1 MKEAAMAARTI
12 GLLSPGDMGHTIG
25 ALFRGHGARLLT
37 HLAGRSERTRALAA
51 SAGFE
56 DTPTLEDLVR
66 DCDVLLSV
74 LVPASA
80 SDTAQR
86 VSAAIAREGTARG
99 RDLLYADCNAIAPR
113 TVTAIGEAILA
124 TGARF
129 ADVGIIGPP
138 PRKAGTT
145 RFYVSGPG
153 AAEFA
158 TLEGYGLSVRLLD
171 GPIGQAS
178 GFKMCYGALTKGIQ
192 ALGTEL
198 LVAAQLLGLDEALA
212 IEQRESVPELRA
224 HLERAVPTFPPKAHR
239 WVGEM
244 AEIATCF
251 ADLGLTPRILQGAG
265 DLFAFVAATAIGKE
279 SPESRD
285 AGRDL
290 SGVVHALADDLT
302 TRDAAGTATGPRQ
315 G

>member
-1 MKEAAMAARTI
+1 MAPPTI

-25 ALFRGHGARLLT
+25 ATLRAHGLRLLT
-37 HLAGRSERTRALAA
+37 CLDGRSERTRALAA
-51 SAGFE
+51 EAGFE
-56 DTPTLEDLVR
+56 DVPTLEELVR
-66 DCDVLLSV
+66 EADLLLSV

-80 SDTAQR
+80 TEAARR
-86 VSAAIAREGTARG
+86 VGAAIRREGTAHG
-99 RDLLYADCNAIAPR
+99 TDLLYADCNAIAPR
-113 TVTAIGEAILA
+113 TARAIGEVIAGA
-124 TGARF
+124 GARF

-138 PRKAGTT
+138 PRKPGTT
-145 RFYVSGPG
+145 RFYASGPG

-158 TLEGYGLSVRLLD
+158 ALGERGLSVRVLD

-178 GFKMCYGALTKGIQ
+178 GFKMCYGALTKGFQ

-198 LVAAQLLGLDEALA
+198 LVAAQSLGLGEALA
-212 IEQRESVPELRA
+212 AEQRESVPDLRA

-244 AEIATCF
+244 EEIALCF

-265 DLFAFVAATAIGKE
+265 DLFGFVAASPLGKE

-285 AGRDL
+285 TGRDL
-290 SGVVHALADDLT
+290 AGVVRALAEHLA
-302 TRDAAGTATGPRQ
+302 TRDAAPPAADRPGA
-315 G
+315 

>member
-1 MKEAAMAARTI
+1 MAALTI

-25 ALFRGHGARLLT
+25 AILRGHGARLLT
-37 HLAGRSERTRALAA
+37 CLDGRSERTRALAA
-51 SAGFE
+51 AAGFE
-56 DTPTLEDLVR
+56 DTPTLEELVR
-66 DCDVLLSV
+66 DCDILLSV

-86 VSAAIAREGTARG
+86 VSTAIAREGTARG

-113 TVTAIGEAILA
+113 TVTAIGEAILT
-124 TGARF
+124 TGAHF
-129 ADVGIIGPP
+129 ADVGIVGPP

-153 AAEFA
+153 QAEFA
-158 TLEGYGLSVRLLD
+158 TLEGYGLSIRILD
-171 GPIGQAS
+171 GPVGQAS

-198 LVAAQLLGLDEALA
+198 LVAARLLGLDEALA
-212 IEQRESVPELRA
+212 AEQRESVPELRA
-224 HLERAVPTFPPKAHR
+224 HLERAVPIFPPRAHR
-239 WVGEM
+239 WIGEM
-244 AEIATCF
+244 EEIATCF

-265 DLFAFVAATAIGKE
+265 DLFAFVAETPIGKE
-279 SPESRD
+279 SPETRD

-290 SGVVHALADDLT
+290 SGVIRALADDLT
-302 TRDAAGTATGPRQ
+302 AQNAAGPVAESRQ